1 MTIAEQRRV
10 KALTILTEIIQQ
22 DVDHDDI
29 ISQEINAS
37 NYAIHVVNSDNREGP
52 REFSGMEGY
61 VEYIASASRIRNTI
75 LDLGKN

>member
-52 REFSGMEGY
+52 REFSGTEGY